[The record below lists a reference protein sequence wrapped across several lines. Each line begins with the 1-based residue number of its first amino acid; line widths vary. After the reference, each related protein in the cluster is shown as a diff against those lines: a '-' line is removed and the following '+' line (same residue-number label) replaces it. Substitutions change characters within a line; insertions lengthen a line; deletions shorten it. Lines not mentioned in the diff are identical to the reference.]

1 MSIVRFPIS
10 CMRGRHT
17 HSETGVDH
25 LVACA
30 AFQNL
35 GIKFSAQESPL
46 YWHSTELFLRES
58 IYALVCYDMEEE
70 FADVL
75 VVFVACVVRRYQLTL
90 RIWHSKTRCQDMGV
104 FRCAGR

>member
-1 MSIVRFPIS
+1 M
-10 CMRGRHT
+10 
-17 HSETGVDH
+17 
-25 LVACA
+25 L
-30 AFQNL
+30 
-35 GIKFSAQESPL
+35 L
-46 YWHSTELFLRES
+46 YV
-58 IYALVCYDMEEE
+58 IDMEEE